1 MAEIEVPAWEKA
13 ARHLLDT
20 TVGRGFS
27 LTTKRFVQ
35 RRLQ

>member
-1 MAEIEVPAWEKA
+1 MHALGKA

-27 LTTKRFVQ
+27 LTTKQFVE